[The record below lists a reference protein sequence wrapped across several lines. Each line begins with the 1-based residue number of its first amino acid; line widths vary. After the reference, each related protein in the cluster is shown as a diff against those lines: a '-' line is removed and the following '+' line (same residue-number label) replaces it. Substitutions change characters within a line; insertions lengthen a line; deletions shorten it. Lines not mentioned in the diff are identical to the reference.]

1 MPCWCV
7 CVWFLWLIL
16 YCIIALCCF
25 VLFLYETNRV
35 KRKGATPPH
44 RAERVVRDLQ
54 SGLIAATSS
63 PRSSMVPQMKHHH
76 HTAHSSGTG
85 SKQRRRRNSSDD
97 SHEHLANL
105 IPSPHLHARLTKVQF
120 QLAARKNKPCKQ
132 ILMPYKS
139 PKGKQKTCF
148 QLELFLF
155 SCKQRK
161 DKKEGVSSVFIK
173 AWSSRSLQTD

>member
-1 MPCWCV
+1 M
-7 CVWFLWLIL
+7 CVWVCGVVFVVN
-16 YCIIALCCF
+16 IASLHCV
-25 VLFLYETNRV
+25 VLFSYETNRV

-54 SGLIAATSS
+54 GGLIAATSS
-63 PRSSMVPQMKHHH
+63 PRSSMVPQIKHQHHH

-120 QLAARKNKPCKQ
+120 QLAIGKKIKKTNLVNK
-132 ILMPYKS
+132 S
-139 PKGKQKTCF
+139 
-148 QLELFLF
+148 
-155 SCKQRK
+155 SCPTNRLREN
-161 DKKEGVSSVFIK
+161 KKLVSN
-173 AWSSRSLQTD
+173 